1 MDKFKMMKVDVH
13 LQAFEQ
19 AVAVELKAFEQAV
32 AVEQAELRDRM
43 IQQRLEIAKIR
54 ARIRLLESKVRLA
67 DEAAPGETPTDEG
80 AAVGVHRKQ
89 PAELA
94 QGHQRRLPE
103 ARVEGDPVREHHAA
117 APQRPEVERRLLES
131 KHVSAVIL
139 YGGEDFDAGE
149 PLAGDSTAGGEVQL
163 AALRR
168 PRRPRFGRCWPHTS
182 RRRLKY

>member
-1 MDKFKMMKVDVH
+1 MDKFKMMKVDMH

-89 PAELA
+89 P
-94 QGHQRRLPE
+94 
-103 ARVEGDPVREHHAA
+103 
-117 APQRPEVERRLLES
+117 
-131 KHVSAVIL
+131 VSAITL
-139 YGGEDFDAGE
+139 YGGEDCDAGE